1 VDTTTY
7 KLLLLLH
14 IASIVVAFAPLI
26 THPVLIRQLSQD
38 NDALRRFAGYA
49 VANNQRIYGSG
60 LILAGLFGIGL
71 IFSSDSAWEFDQTWI
86 SLALLVWIAMNGVLH
101 AMIIPG
107 ERALGSGDQS
117 AQQRLDLGGLIMSLL
132 FLVML
137 YLMIWKPGL

>member
-14 IASIVVAFAPLI
+14 ITAIVVAFSPAAAH
-26 THPVLIRQLSQD
+26 TALIRQIGQD
-38 NDALRRFAGYA
+38 NAALRRFAGFA
-49 VANNQRIYGSG
+49 STNSQRIYGTS

-71 IFSSDSAWEFDQTWI
+71 IFSSDSAWEFSQTWI
-86 SLALLVWIAMNGVLH
+86 SLAFLVWIAMNGVLH
-101 AMIIPG
+101 AMIVPG

-117 AQQRLDLGGLIMSLL
+117 AQQRLDLGGLVMTLL
-132 FLVML
+132 FLFML